1 MMRWEYQILTA
12 LILDLLIGDPR
23 WFPHPVRFIGGI
35 ASRLEKPFRRL
46 IGPPRI
52 AGLVTA
58 ITVVLVVALATLG
71 FIHGA
76 GWVHP
81 IAKDVAAT
89 LVIYM
94 TIAAK
99 DLAGHSMNVY
109 RALKS
114 GDLPEAR
121 QRVSWMVGRDTER
134 LDESGVIRATVES
147 VAENSVD
154 GVIAPLFYAV
164 LGGPVG
170 AMAYKA
176 VSTLD
181 STFGYKNER
190 YAEFGWASARI
201 DDLANFIPARLTVPL
216 IAMAAAFLRFRP
228 ADSLRVCL
236 RDGRKHSS
244 PNAGLSESAF
254 AGALGIQLGG
264 PLFRG
269 GGLVKMPFLGEP
281 IFGLDRG
288 HIRMANALMFVTLAL
303 ASILFVG
310 MRMLVSHLLS

>member
-1 MMRWEYQILTA
+1 MRWEYQILSA
-12 LILDLLIGDPR
+12 LMLDLLVGDPR
-23 WFPHPVRFIGGI
+23 WLPHPVKFMGRLAG
-35 ASRLEKPFRRL
+35 RLEGPVRRL
-46 IGPPRI
+46 IRPPRI

-58 ITVVLVVALATLG
+58 ITVILVVALATLG
-71 FIHGA
+71 FTRGA
-76 GWVHP
+76 GWIHP

-94 TIAAK
+94 TIAAN

-121 QRVSWMVGRDTER
+121 RRVSRMVGRDTEP

-176 VSTLD
+176 VNTLD

-216 IAMAAAFLRFRP
+216 IAMAAAFLGFRP

-236 RDGRKHSS
+236 RDGRKHPS
-244 PNAGLSESAF
+244 PNSGLSESAF

-264 PLFRG
+264 PLFRRG
-269 GGLVKMPFLGEP
+269 SPVKMPFLGEP
-281 IFGLDRG
+281 IFGLDPS
-288 HIRMANALMFVTLAL
+288 HIRKANALMFVTLAL

-310 MRMLVSHLLS
+310 MRMFVSHLLS

>member
-1 MMRWEYQILTA
+1 MRWEYQILTA
-12 LILDLLIGDPR
+12 LILDLLVGDPR
-23 WFPHPVRFIGGI
+23 WLPHPVQLMGWI
-35 ASRLEKPFRRL
+35 ASRLEEPFRRL
-46 IGPPRI
+46 IRSPRI
-52 AGLVTA
+52 AGLLTA
-58 ITVVLVVALATLG
+58 ITVILVVALATFG
-71 FIHGA
+71 FVQGA
-76 GWVHP
+76 GWIHP
-81 IAKDVAAT
+81 IAKDIAAT

-94 TIAAK
+94 TIAAN

-121 QRVSWMVGRDTER
+121 KRVSWMVGRDTEP
-134 LDESGVIRATVES
+134 LDEAGVIRAAVES

-176 VSTLD
+176 VNTLD

-190 YAEFGWASARI
+190 YAEFGWASARM
-201 DDLANFIPARLTVPL
+201 DDLANFIPARLAVPS

-228 ADSLRVCL
+228 ADALRICL
-236 RDGRKHSS
+236 RDGRKHPS
-244 PNAGLSESAF
+244 PNSGLSESAF

-264 PLFRG
+264 PLFRR
-269 GGLVKMPFLGEP
+269 GGLVKMPLLGEP
-281 IFGLDRG
+281 IFGLDRS
-288 HIRMANALMFVTLAL
+288 HIRKANALMLVTLAL

-310 MRMLVSHLLS
+310 MRMLVSRLLS

>member
-1 MMRWEYQILTA
+1 MRWEYQILAA
-12 LILDLLIGDPR
+12 LILDLLVGDPR
-23 WFPHPVRFIGGI
+23 WLPHPVRFMGGI
-35 ASRLEKPFRRL
+35 ASRLEEPFRRL
-46 IGPPRI
+46 IRPPRL

-58 ITVVLVVALATLG
+58 ITVVLVAALATLG
-71 FIHGA
+71 FVQGA

-81 IAKDVAAT
+81 LAKDAAVT

-94 TIAAK
+94 AIAAN

-121 QRVSWMVGRDTER
+121 QRVSWMVGRDTEP
-134 LDESGVIRATVES
+134 LDEAGVIRATVES

-176 VSTLD
+176 VNTLD

-201 DDLANFIPARLTVPL
+201 DDLANFIPARLAVPL

-228 ADSLRVCL
+228 ADALRVCL

-244 PNAGLSESAF
+244 PNSGLSESAF

-264 PLFRG
+264 PLFRR
-269 GGLVKMPFLGEP
+269 GGLVKMPLLGEP
-281 IFGLDRG
+281 IFGLDRS
-288 HIRMANALMFVTLAL
+288 HIRKANALMFVTLAL

-310 MRMLVSHLLS
+310 MRMLVSRILS